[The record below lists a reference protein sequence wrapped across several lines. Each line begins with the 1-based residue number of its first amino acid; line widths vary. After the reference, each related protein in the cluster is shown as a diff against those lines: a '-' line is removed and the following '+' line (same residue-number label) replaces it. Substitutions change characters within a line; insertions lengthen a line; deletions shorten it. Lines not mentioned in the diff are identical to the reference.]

1 MDLEKRSQTPPANVP
16 GRLRAS
22 DTDRDRAADILSEAL
37 ATGRLDPEEHGERI
51 DGVYNAKTVA
61 ELEPFVADLPVP
73 AGRPAAGEALAR
85 PGPGEVPEAVD
96 ERVYG
101 VFGDAV
107 RKGGWRVGRRTHAYA
122 VFGDVEIDL
131 SEAVFEHRKVMIKG
145 FAMFG
150 DVKIRVPENI
160 SLHGRGTGVFG
171 SVEVD
176 TLVAEDKDAPAVYVE
191 GFAVFGDLKA
201 RAKRGKLIH
210 DLRGYLR
217 KKLQG

>member
-1 MDLEKRSQTPPANVP
+1 MDLEKRSQTPSAKAS

-22 DTDRDRAADILSEAL
+22 DADRDRAADILSEAL
-37 ATGRLDPEEHGERI
+37 ASGRLDPEEHGERI

-61 ELEPFVADLPVP
+61 ELEPFVADLPAP
-73 AGRPAAGEALAR
+73 GGGPSIDEAAAR
-85 PGPGEVPEAVD
+85 PGPGEVPETAD
-96 ERVYG
+96 EKVYA

-107 RKGGWRVGRRTHAYA
+107 RKGRWHVGRRTHVYA

-131 SEAVFEHRKVMIKG
+131 SEAVFEHRKIMIKG
-145 FAMFG
+145 FAVFG
-150 DVKIRVPENI
+150 SVKIRVPENI